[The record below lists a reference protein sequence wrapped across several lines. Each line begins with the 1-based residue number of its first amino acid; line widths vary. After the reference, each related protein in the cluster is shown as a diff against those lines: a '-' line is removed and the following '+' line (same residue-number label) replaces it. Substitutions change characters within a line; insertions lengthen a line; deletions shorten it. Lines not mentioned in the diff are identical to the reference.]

1 MTWIC
6 AIASPTDGQRIPPPN
21 RLSNV
26 SVPVWRPSTAAANI
40 YCQTPVLTFR
50 WRWLHIRAGWTAGPH
65 LIEFRWVEV
74 SGLRFY
80 FGVFMQRGF
89 QLGRIFLLL
98 LVQFLQVGFQR
109 GDVFSEGLG
118 PGVLGILMRW
128 PAVSCPG

>member
-1 MTWIC
+1 MLRQL
-6 AIASPTDGQRIPPPN
+6 TDSVFLRRIVGQTCLCLFGVHPPQRRIF
-21 RLSNV
+21 
-26 SVPVWRPSTAAANI
+26 TAKHLLQLFVGGCFI
-40 YCQTPVLTFR
+40 F
-50 WRWLHIRAGWTAGPH
+50 GPDGLPG